1 MRVLLFIYITVIVSS
16 INVLGQVTD
25 STKTDSVQIT
35 SKKVIA
41 KNDSVLSSQK
51 KKVEVKV
58 AIPWKNRKPVFSNLI
73 TTDSLLRWDI
83 FPNWGDFYAYRSNT
97 ISYRQGTIG
106 RADAFNISGFNQ
118 YEQNLLLDDISLK
131 NPVTGLINYNY
142 VPHHKIGNVYETY
155 GGYLNS
161 YVNIRDYYITEPIS
175 YLNFDE
181 ASNGYQTLEFFVAQN
196 TAPGTNIELSYWD
209 RRDGGFY
216 PNNEAKGSQILG
228 RIYHHL
234 GDKFQIQGMI
244 LRNDFNNEESGGYIV
259 NDPSTFGFGE
269 FTSSPRSSTGNSE
282 ILRTDM
288 KVGIYQ
294 TADTSKPESAGL
306 ILNRVKNDRIVRINS
321 DTLSW
326 ELIGYGAKA
335 FKKFESRMFSI
346 ENSLSAD
353 FTNRKSGTAIGLNNW
368 LTLNARVSGE
378 FKVLQK
384 IKLLG
389 IGEFI
394 SRDTKHSGSLFSTG
408 VSLGDKNT
416 FNAKLIGSQESKIP
430 TIQSLYWQSESYSG
444 NRALKNEISSSVYG
458 ELNIPLGD
466 FWKVGASGRLKFSKD
481 AIVLTTDSTFSNA
494 NSQELVFGSGYIR
507 FESSKVELESSAAYE
522 YSLAQD
528 FQPNETPLNL
538 RDTKL
543 WLRNSLFY
551 KTYAFDRATFLKMGV
566 RTIFS
571 PLSYQSQ
578 FYNTELSYW
587 QSNSLTSDRLQQAY
601 IPAFFRLDAELSA
614 RVRAMM
620 IVIRWENALDGLG
633 QVGYFESSSFP
644 MPPRRLI
651 IGIRAQFRN

>member
-1 MRVLLFIYITVIVSS
+1 MRVLLFIYIIAIVSS
-16 INVLGQVTD
+16 INVLGQVSD
-25 STKTDSVQIT
+25 STKTNSTKIT

-51 KKVEVKV
+51 KKVEIKV
-58 AIPWKNRKPVFSNLI
+58 AIPWMNRKPAFSNII
-73 TTDSLLRWDI
+73 TNDSLLRWDI
-83 FPNWGDFYAYRSNT
+83 YPNWGDFYAYRNNT
-97 ISYRQGTIG
+97 ISNRQGTIG
-106 RADAFNISGFNQ
+106 RVDAFNIAGFDQ
-118 YEQNLLLDDISLK
+118 YEQNLWLDDISLK
-131 NPVTGLINYNY
+131 NPITGLINYNY
-142 VPHHKIGNVYETY
+142 FPHHKIGSVYETY
-155 GGYLNS
+155 GGNLNS

-234 GDKFQIQGMI
+234 GENYQIQGMI
-244 LRNDFNNEESGGYIV
+244 LRNDFNNDESGGYIV
-259 NDPSTFGFGE
+259 NDPATFGFGE
-269 FTSSPRSSTGNSE
+269 FTSSPRSSSGNSE

-294 TADTSKPESAGL
+294 RADTLKPESAGL
-306 ILNRVKNDRIVRINS
+306 VFSRTKNDRIVRINA
-321 DTLSW
+321 DTLGW

-335 FKKFESRMFSI
+335 FKNFETKMFSI

-353 FTNRKSGTAIGLNNW
+353 FTNRKSGTAIGLNSW
-368 LTLNARVSGE
+368 LILNGRISGE
-378 FKVLQK
+378 FKLLEK

-389 IGEFI
+389 TGEFT
-394 SRDTKHSGSLFSTG
+394 SRDTKHAGFLFSAG
-408 VSLGDKNT
+408 IILGDKNT
-416 FNAKLIGSQESKIP
+416 FNAKLIGSQQSKIP

-444 NRALKNEISSSVYG
+444 NSALKNEQSSSVYG
-458 ELNIPLGD
+458 ELNLPFGD
-466 FWKVGASGRLKFSKD
+466 FWKVGVSGRLKFSKD
-481 AIVLTTDSTFSNA
+481 AIVLTTDSTFSNV
-494 NSQELVFGSGYIR
+494 NSQELAFSSGYVR
-507 FESSKVELESSAAYE
+507 FENSRVELESSAAYE

-528 FQPNETPLNL
+528 FQPNEVPFNF

-543 WLRNSLFY
+543 WIRNSLFY
-551 KTYAFDRATFLKMGV
+551 KTYAFDRATFLKIGV
-566 RTIFS
+566 RTLFS
-571 PLSYQSQ
+571 PLNYQSQ

-587 QSNSLTSDRLQQAY
+587 QSNSLTNDGLQQAY

-651 IGIRAQFRN
+651 VGIRAQFRN